1 MQSPVRYFYIERTV
15 EEGLRAGTWAL
26 IRYPGN
32 DGNSHYIIVKVNDN
46 NRILQ
51 SKEIESMCFFPSI
64 TPVKNGK
71 DDKSAEKSD
80 NMTNNDMEQEEQ
92 TATVEDIK
100 NEYDTEIK
108 VECGEEE
115 SEQDYDAYTVQITP
129 ETEDAVADEEV
140 TDAI

>member
-51 SKEIESMCFFPSI
+51 SKEIESMCFFPSE

-80 NMTNNDMEQEEQ
+80 NMNNNDMELEEQ
-92 TATVEDIK
+92 AATVEDIK

-129 ETEDAVADEEV
+129 ETEDAVADDEV